1 MTSTSRIGT
10 TSPIAGSEPSSPPP
24 IIATKIPFTR
34 RIPSTEVVSINP
46 ADIKFEL
53 SNSPSSHP
61 YEDPKLIT
69 SPTSQTGKAIFYA
82 AEKLRSSDIPVAFPT
97 ETVYGLGADATRDEA
112 VKNIFAVKGRP
123 TDNPLIVHV
132 GSIKQARDLLRP
144 ANSPPTSSSEK
155 QYDIPEI
162 YAPLID
168 KFWPGPLTILLPLPK
183 NSKLSPYVYSTQVT
197 VGVRMPS
204 HPVALALALTS
215 NVPIAAPSANK
226 SGLPSPTT
234 AKHVREDLYKLVE
247 LILDGGSCNVGLES
261 TVVDGLSN
269 PPAILRPGGVS
280 LEQIRACKGWEGTV
294 VHKEDAVSGNSS
306 GGGTAASN
314 VAPRAPG
321 MKYKH
326 YSPTCGVRLYLPEA
340 DQPSITELKATA
352 FGSDS
357 KVVRL
362 GVLRTRRWKEL
373 GEKERAW
380 LGERNVEL
388 VEESLGESGEEIS
401 RGLFGALR
409 RMDDEGVMLVHIEG
423 VEEDMEGLAVMNR
436 LKKAASVV
444 IRKKS

>member
-1 MTSTSRIGT
+1 MMTSTPRMGT

-24 IIATKIPFTR
+24 IVATKIPFTR

-46 ADIKFEL
+46 AEIKFEL
-53 SNSPSSHP
+53 STSPSSHP

-123 TDNPLIVHV
+123 TDNPLIVHI
-132 GSIKQARDLLRP
+132 GSLKQARDLLRP
-144 ANSPPTSSSEK
+144 SNSPASEK
-155 QYDIPEI
+155 SNYDIPEI
-162 YAPLID
+162 YAPLIE
-168 KFWPGPLTILLPLPK
+168 KFWPGPLTILLPLPR

-247 LILDGGSCNVGLES
+247 LILDGGSCDVGLES

-280 LEQIRACKGWEGTV
+280 LEQIRACKGWEGTI
-294 VHKEDAVSGNSS
+294 VHKEDAIPGSAGS
-306 GGGTAASN
+306 TAGAN

-340 DQPSITELKATA
+340 DMPSITELKATA

-362 GVLRTRRWKEL
+362 GVLRTRRWKEF
-373 GEKERAW
+373 GEKERNW
-380 LGERNVEL
+380 LAEKNVDV

-401 RGLFGALR
+401 RRLFGALR
-409 RMDDEGVMLVHIEG
+409 RMDDEGVMVVHIEG

>member
-1 MTSTSRIGT
+1 MTSTPRMGT
-10 TSPIAGSEPSSPPP
+10 TSPIVGSEPSSPPP
-24 IIATKIPFTR
+24 IVATKIAFTR

-53 SNSPSSHP
+53 STSSSCHP
-61 YEDPKLIT
+61 YEDPKFT
-69 SPTSQTGKAIFYA
+69 TPPTSQTGKAILYA

-112 VKNIFAVKGRP
+112 VKNIFAAKGRP

-132 GSIKQARDLLRP
+132 GSIKQARELLRP
-144 ANSPPTSSSEK
+144 ANAPPSEK
-155 QYDIPEI
+155 YDIPEI
-162 YAPLID
+162 YLPLID

-183 NSKLSPYVYSTQVT
+183 NSVLSPYVYSTQTT
-197 VGVRMPS
+197 VGVRLPS

-261 TVVDGLSN
+261 TVVDGLSS
-269 PPAILRPGGVS
+269 PPAILRPGGIS
-280 LEQIRACKGWEGTV
+280 LEQIRACKGWEGVV
-294 VHKEDAVSGNSS
+294 VHKEDSAN
-306 GGGTAASN
+306 GTGAGSN

-326 YSPTCGVRLYLPEA
+326 YSPTCGVRLYLPDA
-340 DQPSITELKATA
+340 DQPSLHELKATA

-362 GVLRTRRWKEL
+362 GVLRTRNWKEL
-373 GEKERAW
+373 SQKDRDW
-380 LGERNVEL
+380 LADQNVEY

-401 RGLFGALR
+401 RNLFGALR
-409 RMDDEGVMLVHIEG
+409 RMDDEGVVIVHIEG
-423 VEEDMEGLAVMNR
+423 VDEDMEGLAVMNR

-444 IRKKS
+444 IRKKASS